1 VDKSGFRGVARKVR
15 TSVRTFASDSAVV
28 VGGSSN
34 EAASSGRSNR
44 HLSRTL
50 VAAAVAAVA
59 SISFLVVGGLAAL
72 PASAAPTGA
81 PNVSQCNPPDF
92 PTGAGLQVTCSV
104 TVDNTTSSTGATSS
118 TVTTSACLAAAGVV
132 YPSCPGNLG
141 PVTSTVTSTQLV
153 LSVNECNGIVT
164 GGGSNVYC
172 TVNITNN
179 VPAATPTSGV
189 TVNQCND
196 SVTGGGGTIVCN
208 PTGSTTG
215 ATVNQCNNS
224 VTGGGTYA
232 GEPTAGCNVTG
243 ASSADPVT
251 VNQCNYTA
259 IGPGSAVTCSA
270 TFANAFAPATPT
282 ATAPA
287 PTSGTGTSGTG
298 GSSAATGLAGGSGG
312 AVGAG
317 GSTGTGSGIAGA
329 SGTVAAVIP
338 TGAPQTGFGGA
349 SRSTSPIF
357 LYMGGV
363 ALVGAVL
370 TMVLAIRRR
379 RRTMVESLQSHVS

>member
-1 VDKSGFRGVARKVR
+1 MHKSCLRGVARKIR
-15 TSVRTFASDSAVV
+15 ANVRTFASDSVVV
-28 VGGSSN
+28 VGGPSN
-34 EAASSGRSNR
+34 DAASSARSNR
-44 HLSRTL
+44 HLSRAL

-59 SISFLVVGGLAAL
+59 SISLLVVGGLAAL
-72 PASAAPTGA
+72 PASAAPTPA

-104 TVDNTTSSTGATSS
+104 TVENTTSSTGATSS

-132 YPSCPGNLG
+132 FPSCPLNLG

-189 TVNQCND
+189 TVNQCNG
-196 SVTGGGGTIVCN
+196 SVTGGGGTIACN

-270 TFANAFAPATPT
+270 TFANVFAPAT
-282 ATAPA
+282 
-287 PTSGTGTSGTG
+287 
-298 GSSAATGLAGGSGG
+298 
-312 AVGAG
+312 
-317 GSTGTGSGIAGA
+317 
-329 SGTVAAVIP
+329 
-338 TGAPQTGFGGA
+338 
-349 SRSTSPIF
+349 STSTVQY
-357 LYMGGV
+357 LWHRWDNRN
-363 ALVGAVL
+363 
-370 TMVLAIRRR
+370 RREQCRKRTR
-379 RRTMVESLQSHVS
+379 RW